1 MQKVSQNNSHFLFI
15 KPMSNSDIVET
26 LELTAKLL
34 ELHGED
40 EFKIKTFSNAVY
52 NLDKYIGDL
61 AQLDFPQLTQIQ
73 GVGKSMAGK
82 ILEIVSSGS
91 LRETQDLLAKT
102 PEGVLEMFK
111 IKGLGAKKI
120 KVLWNEL
127 GLDNLNDLQIAC
139 ENGSLAK
146 VKGFGEKTKDSILES
161 LLFIQSQA
169 GKLRMNKDA
178 ALAEVISEELQ
189 KKFEKVEISGQVRRK
204 SEVIDKLVFL
214 VSYKSKLPSF
224 EEDGFIKNE
233 KHSSPFVWRGKYL
246 ENKIDIEIHY
256 TLDNQ
261 LLSKKF
267 IYSADQNHLKQ
278 RNEKG
283 ASLLSVSLASNTTE
297 GLTQFEAE
305 QKIYEKFNIPYI
317 VPEMREG
324 GFEFD
329 WIQKNKNEDLITWEG
344 LKGIL
349 HNHSTYSDGQ
359 HSLEQMATY
368 CKELGFEY
376 LGIADH
382 SQSATYASGLL
393 ITKVQQQHAEIE
405 QLNKKLSQDRPF
417 KILKGIESDILGDGS
432 LDYPDEVLAS
442 FDYIVASVHSNLS
455 MNEARATERLVR
467 AIENPYT
474 TILGH
479 PTGRLLLSRKG
490 YPIDYKEVIDCCAA
504 NGVVIEINASP
515 YRLDLDWRWI
525 QYALERNVM
534 LSINPDAHEMQ
545 GYHDMHYG
553 VASARKGGLTTNM
566 TFNALGLVDMEAY
579 LGRRKK

>member
-1 MQKVSQNNSHFLFI
+1 
-15 KPMSNSDIVET
+15 
-26 LELTAKLL
+26 
-34 ELHGED
+34 
-40 EFKIKTFSNAVY
+40 
-52 NLDKYIGDL
+52 
-61 AQLDFPQLTQIQ
+61 
-73 GVGKSMAGK
+73 
-82 ILEIVSSGS
+82 
-91 LRETQDLLAKT
+91 
-102 PEGVLEMFK
+102 
-111 IKGLGAKKI
+111 
-120 KVLWNEL
+120 
-127 GLDNLNDLQIAC
+127 
-139 ENGSLAK
+139 
-146 VKGFGEKTKDSILES
+146 
-161 LLFIQSQA
+161 
-169 GKLRMNKDA
+169 
-178 ALAEVISEELQ
+178 
-189 KKFEKVEISGQVRRK
+189 
-204 SEVIDKLVFL
+204 
-214 VSYKSKLPSF
+214 
-224 EEDGFIKNE
+224 
-233 KHSSPFVWRGKYL
+233 
-246 ENKIDIEIHY
+246 
-256 TLDNQ
+256 
-261 LLSKKF
+261 
-267 IYSADQNHLKQ
+267 
-278 RNEKG
+278 
-283 ASLLSVSLASNTTE
+283 
-297 GLTQFEAE
+297 
-305 QKIYEKFNIPYI
+305 
-317 VPEMREG
+317 MREG

-329 WIQKNKNEDLITWEG
+329 WIQKNKNEDLVTWES

-405 QLNKKLSQDRPF
+405 QLNKKLSLDRPF

-442 FDYIVASVHSNLS
+442 FDYIVASVHSNLT

-553 VASARKGGLTTNM
+553 VAVARKGGLTKNM
-566 TFNALGLVDMEAY
+566 TFNALSLVDMEAY
-579 LGRRKK
+579 LSKKKSS

>member
-1 MQKVSQNNSHFLFI
+1 MI
-15 KPMSNSDIVET
+15 SNTDIVET
-26 LELTAKLL
+26 IELTAKLL
-34 ELHGED
+34 ELHNED
-40 EFKIKTFSNAVY
+40 EFKIKTFTNAAY

-73 GVGKSMAGK
+73 GVGKMMAGK
-82 ILEIVSSGS
+82 ILEIVSTGG
-91 LRETQDLLAKT
+91 LRELQDLLAKT

-127 GLDNLNDLQIAC
+127 GLDNINDLQIAC
-139 ENGSLAK
+139 ENGSISK

-169 GKLRMNKDA
+169 GKLRMNKA
-178 ALAEVISEELQ
+178 TALAEVIAAELGKYF
-189 KKFEKVEISGQVRRK
+189 KKVAISGEIRRK
-204 SEVIDKLVFL
+204 SEVVDTLLFLVNYTDKLPDFIAEGFL
-214 VSYKSKLPSF
+214 KDEKS
-224 EEDGFIKNE
+224 
-233 KHSSPFVWRGKYL
+233 SSPFIWRGKYL
-246 ENKIDIEIHY
+246 ENKIDIEVRY
-256 TLDNQ
+256 VLDNQ
-261 LLSKKF
+261 LFNKQF
-267 IYSADQNHLKQ
+267 IYTANENHLKH

-283 ASLLSVSLASNTTE
+283 VSLLTVSAGLTE
-297 GLTQFEAE
+297 GLTQVEVE
-305 QKIYEKFNIPYI
+305 EKIYEKFGTPYI
-317 VPEMREG
+317 IPEMREG

-329 WIQKNKNEDLITWEG
+329 WIQQNKNEDLVTWES

-349 HNHSTYSDGQ
+349 HNHSTYSDGKD
-359 HSLEQMATY
+359 SLEQMATY

-393 ITKVQQQHAEIE
+393 ITKIQQQHAEIE
-405 QLNKKLSQDRPF
+405 QLNKKLSTDRPF

-432 LDYPDEVLAS
+432 LDYPDEILAS
-442 FDYIVASVHSNLS
+442 FDYIVASVHSNLT
-455 MNEARATERLVR
+455 MTQARATERLVR

-534 LSINPDAHEMQ
+534 LSINPDAHEKA
-545 GYHDMHYG
+545 GYFDMHYG
-553 VASARKGGLTTNM
+553 VAVARKGGLTKNM
-566 TFNALGLVDMEAY
+566 TFNALSLVDMEAY
-579 LGRRKK
+579 LSRRKK

>member
-1 MQKVSQNNSHFLFI
+1 
-15 KPMSNSDIVET
+15 MSNADIVET
-26 LELTAKLL
+26 IELTAKLL
-34 ELHGED
+34 ELHNED
-40 EFKIKTFSNAVY
+40 EFRIKTFTNAAY
-52 NLDKYIGDL
+52 NLDKYIGEL

-73 GVGKSMAGK
+73 GVGKMMAGK
-82 ILEIVSSGS
+82 ILEIVSSGT
-91 LRETQDLLAKT
+91 LREMQDLLAKT

-169 GKLRMNKDA
+169 GKLRMNKAA
-178 ALAEVISEELQ
+178 ALAEVIAEELG
-189 KKFEKVEISGQVRRK
+189 KYFENVAISGQIRRQ
-204 SEVIDKLVFL
+204 SETVDRLVFL
-214 VSYKSKLPSF
+214 VSYKNTLPDF
-224 EEDGFIKNE
+224 EAEGFIKEE
-233 KHSSPFVWRGKYL
+233 KNASPFVWRGKYL
-246 ENKIDIEIHY
+246 ENKIDVEIRY
-256 TLDNQ
+256 VIDNQ
-261 LLSKKF
+261 LLTKQF
-267 IYSADQNHLKQ
+267 LYTADENHLKY

-283 ASLLSVSLASNTTE
+283 VSLLSTALATSLPENPSQVTVEE
-297 GLTQFEAE
+297 G
-305 QKIYEKFNIPYI
+305 IYEKFGIPYI

-329 WIQKNKNEDLITWEG
+329 WIQKNKNEDLVTWES

-405 QLNKKLSQDRPF
+405 QLNKKLSIDRPF

-442 FDYIVASVHSNLS
+442 FDYIVASVHSNLT
-455 MNEARATERLVR
+455 MNQVRATERLVR

-504 NGVVIEINASP
+504 NNVVIEINASP

-525 QYALERNVM
+525 QYAIERNVM

-553 VASARKGGLTTNM
+553 VAVARKGGLTKNM
-566 TFNALGLVDMEAY
+566 TFNALSLIEMQAY
-579 LGRRKK
+579 LNKKKGL

>member
-1 MQKVSQNNSHFLFI
+1 
-15 KPMSNSDIVET
+15 MSNSDIVDT
-26 LELTAKLL
+26 IELTAKLL
-34 ELHGED
+34 ELHNED
-40 EFKIKTFSNAVY
+40 EFRIKTYTNAAY
-52 NLDKYIGDL
+52 NLDKYVGEL
-61 AQLDFPQLTQIQ
+61 SQLDFSQLTQIQ
-73 GVGKSMAGK
+73 GVGKMMAGK
-82 ILEIVSSGS
+82 ILEMVSTGQ
-91 LRETQDLLAKT
+91 LRDLQDLLAKT
-102 PEGVLEMFK
+102 PEGVIEMFK

-127 GLDNLNDLQIAC
+127 GIDNLNELQIAC
-139 ENGSLAK
+139 ENGSISK
-146 VKGFGEKTKDSILES
+146 VKGFGGKTQESILES
-161 LLFIQSQA
+161 LKFIQSQA
-169 GKLRMNKDA
+169 GKLRMDKA
-178 ALAEVISEELQ
+178 AILAEIILEEL
-189 KKFEKVEISGQVRRK
+189 KKSFDKVEISGQIRRK
-204 SEVIDKLVFL
+204 SETVDTLTFL
-214 VSYKSKLPSF
+214 AAYINSLPDF
-224 EEDGFIKNE
+224 RAEGFIKDE
-233 KHSSPFVWRGKYL
+233 KTSSPFVWRGKFL
-246 ENKIDIEIHY
+246 ENRISIEIRYIAENELLNKQFVY
-256 TLDNQ
+256 TANE
-261 LLSKKF
+261 
-267 IYSADQNHLKQ
+267 NHLKH
-278 RNEKG
+278 RNESG
-283 ASLLSVSLASNTTE
+283 VSLLSVGLSISLTE
-297 GLTQFEAE
+297 GLTQESAE
-305 QKIYEKFNIPYI
+305 TAIYEKFGVPYI
-317 VPEMREG
+317 IPEMREG
-324 GFEFD
+324 VNEFE
-329 WIQKNKNEDLITWEG
+329 WIKKNKNEDLVTWDS

-405 QLNKKLSQDRPF
+405 QLNKKLSLDKPF

-442 FDYIVASVHSNLS
+442 FDYIVASVHSNLT
-455 MNEARATERLVR
+455 MNQARATERLVR

-479 PTGRLLLSRKG
+479 PTGRLLLSRQG

-525 QYALERNVM
+525 EYALDRNVM

-553 VASARKGGLTTNM
+553 VAAARKGGLTKNM
-566 TFNALGLVDMEAY
+566 TFNALSLVEMEEY

>member
-1 MQKVSQNNSHFLFI
+1 
-15 KPMSNSDIVET
+15 MSNSDIVET
-26 LELTAKLL
+26 IELTAKLL
-34 ELHGED
+34 ELHNED
-40 EFKIKTFSNAVY
+40 EFRIKTYTNAAY
-52 NLDKYIGDL
+52 NLDKYVGEL
-61 AQLDFPQLTQIQ
+61 SQLDFTQLTQIQ
-73 GVGKSMAGK
+73 GVGKMMAGK
-82 ILEIVSSGS
+82 ILEMVSTGQ
-91 LRETQDLLAKT
+91 LRDLQDLLAKT
-102 PEGVLEMFK
+102 PEGVIEMFK

-127 GLDNLNDLQIAC
+127 GIDNLNELQIAC
-139 ENGSLAK
+139 ENGSISK
-146 VKGFGEKTKDSILES
+146 VKGFGGKTQESILES
-161 LLFIQSQA
+161 LKFIQSQA
-169 GKLRMNKDA
+169 GKLRMDKA
-178 ALAEVISEELQ
+178 VILAEIILEELR
-189 KKFEKVEISGQVRRK
+189 KSFDKVEISGQVRRK
-204 SEVIDKLVFL
+204 SETVDTLTFL
-214 VSYKSKLPSF
+214 ATYTNSLPDFAS
-224 EEDGFIKNE
+224 EGFTKDE
-233 KHSSPFVWRGKYL
+233 KTSSPFVWRGKFL
-246 ENKIDIEIHY
+246 ENKISVEIRYVAENELLNKQFVY
-256 TLDNQ
+256 TANE
-261 LLSKKF
+261 
-267 IYSADQNHLKQ
+267 NHLKH
-278 RNEKG
+278 RNENG
-283 ASLLSVSLASNTTE
+283 VSLLSVGLTMGLPNGLTE
-297 GLTQFEAE
+297 GLTQESAE
-305 QKIYEKFNIPYI
+305 TAIYEKFGVPYI
-317 VPEMREG
+317 IPEMREG
-324 GFEFD
+324 VNEFG
-329 WIQKNKNEDLITWEG
+329 WIKKNKNEDLVTWES

-405 QLNKKLSQDRPF
+405 QLNKKLSIDRPF

-442 FDYIVASVHSNLS
+442 FDYIVASVHSNLT
-455 MNEARATERLVR
+455 MNQARATERLVR

-479 PTGRLLLSRKG
+479 PTGRLLLYRQG

-525 QYALERNVM
+525 EYALDRNVM

-553 VASARKGGLTTNM
+553 VAAARKGGLTKNM
-566 TFNALGLVDMEAY
+566 TFNALSLVEMEEY
-579 LGRRKK
+579 LGKRKK

>member
-1 MQKVSQNNSHFLFI
+1 
-15 KPMSNSDIVET
+15 MSNSDIVDT
-26 LELTAKLL
+26 IELTAKLL
-34 ELHGED
+34 ELHNED
-40 EFKIKTFSNAVY
+40 EFRIKTYTNAAY

-61 AQLDFPQLTQIQ
+61 SQLDFPQLTQIQ
-73 GVGKSMAGK
+73 GVGKMMAGK
-82 ILEIVSSGS
+82 ILEMVSTGQ
-91 LRETQDLLAKT
+91 LRDLQDLLAKT

-127 GLDNLNDLQIAC
+127 GIDNLNELQIAC
-139 ENGSLAK
+139 ENGSISK
-146 VKGFGEKTKDSILES
+146 VKGFGGKTQESILES
-161 LLFIQSQA
+161 LKFIQSQA
-169 GKLRMNKDA
+169 GKLRMDKA
-178 ALAEVISEELQ
+178 AILAEIILEEL
-189 KKFEKVEISGQVRRK
+189 KKSFDKVEISGQIRRK
-204 SEVIDKLVFL
+204 SETVDTLTFL
-214 VSYKSKLPSF
+214 AAYNDSLPSF
-224 EEDGFIKNE
+224 IVEGFIKDE
-233 KHSSPFVWRGKYL
+233 KTSSPFVWRGKFL
-246 ENKIDIEIHY
+246 ENKINVEIRY
-256 TLDNQ
+256 IAENE
-261 LLSKKF
+261 LLTKQF
-267 IYSADQNHLKQ
+267 VYSANENHLKY
-278 RNEKG
+278 RNESG
-283 ASLLSVSLASNTTE
+283 VSLLSVGLAYGQTF
-297 GLTQFEAE
+297 GQTQDAAEAA
-305 QKIYEKFNIPYI
+305 IYEKFGVPYI
-317 VPEMREG
+317 IPEMREG
-324 GFEFD
+324 VNEFE
-329 WIQKNKNEDLITWEG
+329 WIKKNKNEDLVTWES

-376 LGIADH
+376 LGTADH

-405 QLNKKLSQDRPF
+405 QLNKKLSVDRPF

-442 FDYIVASVHSNLS
+442 FDYIVASVHSNLT
-455 MNEARATERLVR
+455 MNQARATERLVR

-479 PTGRLLLSRKG
+479 PTGRLLLSRQG

-525 QYALERNVM
+525 EYALDRNVL

-553 VASARKGGLTTNM
+553 VAAARKGGLTKNM
-566 TFNALGLVDMEAY
+566 TFNALSLVEMEAY

>member
-1 MQKVSQNNSHFLFI
+1 MI
-15 KPMSNSDIVET
+15 SNADIVET
-26 LELTAKLL
+26 IELTAKLL
-34 ELHGED
+34 ELHNED
-40 EFKIKTFSNAVY
+40 EFRIKTFTNAAY
-52 NLDKYIGDL
+52 NLDKYIGEL

-73 GVGKSMAGK
+73 GVGKMMAGK
-82 ILEIVSSGS
+82 ILEIVSSGT
-91 LRETQDLLAKT
+91 LREMQDLLAKT

-169 GKLRMNKDA
+169 GKLRMNKAA
-178 ALAEVISEELQ
+178 ALAEVIAEELE
-189 KKFEKVEISGQVRRK
+189 KYFENVAISGQIRRQ
-204 SEVIDKLVFL
+204 SETVDKLVFL
-214 VSYKSKLPSF
+214 VSYKNTLPDF
-224 EEDGFIKNE
+224 EAEGFIKDE
-233 KHSSPFVWRGKYL
+233 KNASPFVWRGKYL
-246 ENKIDIEIHY
+246 ENKIEVEIRY
-256 TLDNQ
+256 VLDKQ
-261 LLSKKF
+261 LLTKQF
-267 IYSADQNHLKQ
+267 LYTADENHLKY

-283 ASLLSVSLASNTTE
+283 VSLLSTALATSLPENPSQVTVEE
-297 GLTQFEAE
+297 G
-305 QKIYEKFNIPYI
+305 IYEKFGIPYI

-329 WIQKNKNEDLITWEG
+329 WIQKNKNEDLVTWES

-405 QLNKKLSQDRPF
+405 QLNKKLSIDRPF

-442 FDYIVASVHSNLS
+442 FDYIVASVHSNLT
-455 MNEARATERLVR
+455 MNQARATERLVR

-504 NGVVIEINASP
+504 NNVVIEINASP

-525 QYALERNVM
+525 QYAVERNVM

-553 VASARKGGLTTNM
+553 VAVARKGGLTKNM
-566 TFNALGLVDMEAY
+566 TFNALSLVEMEAY
-579 LGRRKK
+579 LNKKKGL

>member
-1 MQKVSQNNSHFLFI
+1 
-15 KPMSNSDIVET
+15 MSNSDIVDT
-26 LELTAKLL
+26 IELTAKLL
-34 ELHGED
+34 ELHSED
-40 EFKIKTFSNAVY
+40 EFRIKTYTNAAY
-52 NLDKYIGDL
+52 NLDKYVGEL
-61 AQLDFPQLTQIQ
+61 SQLDFPQLTQIQ
-73 GVGKSMAGK
+73 GVGKMMAGK
-82 ILEIVSSGS
+82 ILEMVSTGQ
-91 LRETQDLLAKT
+91 LRDLQDLLAKT
-102 PEGVLEMFK
+102 PEGVIEMFK

-127 GLDNLNDLQIAC
+127 GIDNLNELQIAC
-139 ENGSLAK
+139 ENGSISK
-146 VKGFGEKTKDSILES
+146 VKGFGGKTQESILES
-161 LLFIQSQA
+161 LKFIQSQA
-169 GKLRMNKDA
+169 GKLRMDKA
-178 ALAEVISEELQ
+178 AILAEIILEEL
-189 KKFEKVEISGQVRRK
+189 KKNFVKVEISGQVRRK
-204 SEVIDKLVFL
+204 SETVDTLTFL
-214 VSYKSKLPSF
+214 ATYADILPDF
-224 EEDGFIKNE
+224 IAEGFIKDE
-233 KHSSPFVWRGKYL
+233 KTSSPFVWRGKFL
-246 ENKIDIEIHY
+246 ENKIGIEVRY
-256 TLDNQ
+256 VVENELPNKQ
-261 LLSKKF
+261 F
-267 IYSADQNHLKQ
+267 IYTANENHLKHC
-278 RNEKG
+278 NENG
-283 ASLLSVSLASNTTE
+283 VSLLSISLSTT
-297 GLTQFEAE
+297 LTEDQNQGVAE
-305 QKIYEKFNIPYI
+305 SAIYEKFGVPYI
-317 VPEMREG
+317 IPEMREG
-324 GFEFD
+324 LNEFE
-329 WIQKNKNEDLITWEG
+329 WIKKNKNEDLVTWDS

-405 QLNKKLSQDRPF
+405 QLNKKLSVDRPF

-442 FDYIVASVHSNLS
+442 FDYIVASVHSNLT

-479 PTGRLLLSRKG
+479 PTGRLLLSRQG

-525 QYALERNVM
+525 EYALDRNVM

-553 VASARKGGLTTNM
+553 VAAARKGGLTKNM
-566 TFNALGLVDMEAY
+566 TFNALSLVEIEEY
-579 LGRRKK
+579 LGKRNK

>member
-1 MQKVSQNNSHFLFI
+1 M
-15 KPMSNSDIVET
+15 MSNSDIVET
-26 LELTAKLL
+26 IELTAKLL
-34 ELHGED
+34 ELHNED
-40 EFKIKTFSNAVY
+40 EFRIKTFTNAAY
-52 NLDKYIGDL
+52 NLDKYIGEL
-61 AQLDFPQLTQIQ
+61 SQLDFPQLTQIQ
-73 GVGKSMAGK
+73 GVGKMMAGK
-82 ILEIVSSGS
+82 ILEMVSTGQ
-91 LRETQDLLAKT
+91 LRDLQDLLAKT

-127 GLDNLNDLQIAC
+127 GIDNLNELQIAC
-139 ENGSLAK
+139 ENGSISK
-146 VKGFGEKTKDSILES
+146 VKGFGGKTQESILES
-161 LLFIQSQA
+161 LKFIQSQA
-169 GKLRMNKDA
+169 GKLRMDKA
-178 ALAEVISEELQ
+178 AILAEIILEEL
-189 KKFEKVEISGQVRRK
+189 KKSFVEVEISGQIRRK
-204 SEVIDKLVFL
+204 SETVDILSFL
-214 VSYKSKLPSF
+214 AAYTDSLPDF
-224 EEDGFIKNE
+224 KAEGFIKDE
-233 KHSSPFVWRGKYL
+233 KTSSPFVWRGKFL
-246 ENKIDIEIHY
+246 ENKITIEIRYVVENELHNKLFVY
-256 TLDNQ
+256 TANE
-261 LLSKKF
+261 
-267 IYSADQNHLKQ
+267 NHLKH
-278 RNEKG
+278 RNESG
-283 ASLLSVSLASNTTE
+283 VSLLSIGLSTSLGE
-297 GLTQFEAE
+297 VQTQEAVE
-305 QKIYEKFNIPYI
+305 TAIYEKFGVPYI
-317 VPEMREG
+317 IPEMREG
-324 GFEFD
+324 VTEFE
-329 WIQKNKNEDLITWEG
+329 WIKKNKNEDLVTWES

-405 QLNKKLSQDRPF
+405 QLNKKLSIDRPF

-432 LDYPDEVLAS
+432 LDYPDEILAS
-442 FDYIVASVHSNLS
+442 FDYIVASVHSNLT
-455 MNEARATERLVR
+455 MNQARATERLVR

-479 PTGRLLLSRKG
+479 PTGRLLLSRQG

-525 QYALERNVM
+525 EYALDRNVM
-534 LSINPDAHEMQ
+534 LSINPDAHEME

-553 VASARKGGLTTNM
+553 VAVARKGGLTKNM
-566 TFNALGLVDMEAY
+566 TFNAFGLVEMEAY

>member
-1 MQKVSQNNSHFLFI
+1 
-15 KPMSNSDIVET
+15 MSNSDIVDT
-26 LELTAKLL
+26 IELTAKLL
-34 ELHGED
+34 ELHNED
-40 EFKIKTFSNAVY
+40 EFRIKTYTNAAY
-52 NLDKYIGDL
+52 NLDKYVGEL
-61 AQLDFPQLTQIQ
+61 SQLDFTQLTQIQ
-73 GVGKSMAGK
+73 GVGKMMAGK
-82 ILEIVSSGS
+82 ILEMVSTGQ
-91 LRETQDLLAKT
+91 LRDLQDLLAKT
-102 PEGVLEMFK
+102 PEGVIEMFK

-127 GLDNLNDLQIAC
+127 GIDNLNELQIAC
-139 ENGSLAK
+139 ENGSISK
-146 VKGFGEKTKDSILES
+146 VKGFGGKTQESILES
-161 LLFIQSQA
+161 LKFIQSQA
-169 GKLRMNKDA
+169 GKLRMDKA
-178 ALAEVISEELQ
+178 VILAEIVLEEL
-189 KKFEKVEISGQVRRK
+189 KKSFDKVEISGQVRRK
-204 SEVIDKLVFL
+204 SETVDTLTFL
-214 VSYKSKLPSF
+214 ATYTDSLPDFASEGFTKDEKS
-224 EEDGFIKNE
+224 
-233 KHSSPFVWRGKYL
+233 SSPFVWRGKFL
-246 ENKIDIEIHY
+246 ENKISVEIRYVAENELLNKQFVY
-256 TLDNQ
+256 TAN
-261 LLSKKF
+261 
-267 IYSADQNHLKQ
+267 ANHLKQ
-278 RNEKG
+278 RNENG
-283 ASLLSVSLASNTTE
+283 VSLLSVGLSTGLTE
-297 GLTQFEAE
+297 GLTQESAE
-305 QKIYEKFNIPYI
+305 TAIYEKFGVPYI
-317 VPEMREG
+317 IPEMREG
-324 GFEFD
+324 VNEFG
-329 WIQKNKNEDLITWEG
+329 WIKKNKNEDLVTWES

-405 QLNKKLSQDRPF
+405 QLNKKLSIDRPF

-442 FDYIVASVHSNLS
+442 FDYIVASVHSNLT
-455 MNEARATERLVR
+455 MNQARATERLVR

-479 PTGRLLLSRKG
+479 PTGRLLLSRQG

-525 QYALERNVM
+525 EYALDRNVM

-553 VASARKGGLTTNM
+553 VAAARKGGLTKNM
-566 TFNALGLVDMEAY
+566 TFNALSLVEIEEY

>member
-1 MQKVSQNNSHFLFI
+1 
-15 KPMSNSDIVET
+15 MSNSDIVDT
-26 LELTAKLL
+26 IELTAKLL
-34 ELHGED
+34 ELHNED
-40 EFKIKTFSNAVY
+40 EFRIKTYTNAAY
-52 NLDKYIGDL
+52 NLDKYVGEL
-61 AQLDFPQLTQIQ
+61 SQLDFTQLTQIQ
-73 GVGKSMAGK
+73 GVGKMMAGK
-82 ILEIVSSGS
+82 ILEMVSTGQ
-91 LRETQDLLAKT
+91 LRDLQDLLAKT
-102 PEGVLEMFK
+102 PEGVIEMFK

-127 GLDNLNDLQIAC
+127 GIDNLNELQIAC
-139 ENGSLAK
+139 ENGSISK
-146 VKGFGEKTKDSILES
+146 VKGFGGKTQESILES
-161 LLFIQSQA
+161 LKFIQSQA
-169 GKLRMNKDA
+169 GKLRMDKA
-178 ALAEVISEELQ
+178 AILAEIILEELR
-189 KKFEKVEISGQVRRK
+189 KSFDKVEISGQVRRK
-204 SEVIDKLVFL
+204 SETVDTLTFL
-214 VSYKSKLPSF
+214 ATYTDSLPDFASEGFTKDEKS
-224 EEDGFIKNE
+224 
-233 KHSSPFVWRGKYL
+233 SSPFVWRGKFM
-246 ENKIDIEIHY
+246 ENKISVEIRYVAENELLNKQFVY
-256 TLDNQ
+256 TANE
-261 LLSKKF
+261 
-267 IYSADQNHLKQ
+267 NHLKQ
-278 RNEKG
+278 RNENG
-283 ASLLSVSLASNTTE
+283 VSLLSVGLSTGLTE
-297 GLTQFEAE
+297 GLTQESAE
-305 QKIYEKFNIPYI
+305 TAIYEKFGVPYI
-317 VPEMREG
+317 IPEMREG
-324 GFEFD
+324 VNEFE
-329 WIQKNKNEDLITWEG
+329 WIKKNKNEDLVTWES

-405 QLNKKLSQDRPF
+405 QLNKKLSIDRPF

-442 FDYIVASVHSNLS
+442 FDYIVASVHSNLT
-455 MNEARATERLVR
+455 MNQARATERLVR

-479 PTGRLLLSRKG
+479 PTGRLLLSRQG

-525 QYALERNVM
+525 EYALDRNVM

-553 VASARKGGLTTNM
+553 VAAARKGGLTKNM
-566 TFNALGLVDMEAY
+566 TFNALSLVEIEEY

>member
-1 MQKVSQNNSHFLFI
+1 LQENFKNMI
-15 KPMSNSDIVET
+15 SNSDIVET
-26 LELTAKLL
+26 IELTAKLL
-34 ELHGED
+34 ELHNED
-40 EFKIKTFSNAVY
+40 EFKIKTYNNAVY

-73 GVGKSMAGK
+73 GVGKMMAGK
-82 ILEIVSSGS
+82 ILEMVSTGT
-91 LRETQDLLAKT
+91 LKELQDLLAKT
-102 PEGVLEMFK
+102 PEGVLEMFR

-120 KVLWNEL
+120 KILWNEL

-139 ENGSLAK
+139 ENGSIAK

-169 GKLRMNKDA
+169 GKLRMNKAA
-178 ALAEVISEELQ
+178 ALAEVVADEL
-189 KKFEKVEISGQVRRK
+189 KKSFEKVEISGQVRRK
-204 SEVIDKLVFL
+204 SEAVDTLLFL
-214 VSYKSKLPSF
+214 VNYANKLPDFSA
-224 EEDGFIKNE
+224 EGFTKDEKNA
-233 KHSSPFVWRGKYL
+233 SPFVWRGKFL
-246 ENKIDIEIHY
+246 ENKIDIEIRY
-256 TLDNQ
+256 VLDNQ
-261 LLSKKF
+261 MFNKQF
-267 IYSADQNHLKQ
+267 VYTADSQHLKH

-283 ASLLSVSLASNTTE
+283 TSLLSISASQNE
-297 GLTQFEAE
+297 GETQEE
-305 QKIYEKFNIPYI
+305 VEGKIYEKFGIPYI
-317 VPEMREG
+317 IPEMREG

-329 WIQKNKNEDLITWEG
+329 WIQKNSNEDLVTWDS

-349 HNHSTYSDGQ
+349 HNHSTYSDGKD
-359 HSLEQMATY
+359 SLEAMATY

-405 QLNKKLSQDRPF
+405 QLNKKLSIDRPF

-442 FDYIVASVHSNLS
+442 FDYIVASVHSNLT

-490 YPIDYKEVIDCCAA
+490 YPIDYKEVINCCAA

-525 QYALERNVM
+525 QYALEQNVM
-534 LSINPDAHEMQ
+534 LSINPDAHEMK

-553 VASARKGGLTTNM
+553 VAAARKGGLTKNM
-566 TFNALGLVDMEAY
+566 TFNALSLVDMEAY
-579 LGRRKK
+579 LARRKK

>member
-1 MQKVSQNNSHFLFI
+1 
-15 KPMSNSDIVET
+15 MSNSDIVDT
-26 LELTAKLL
+26 IELTAKLL
-34 ELHGED
+34 ELHNED
-40 EFKIKTFSNAVY
+40 EFRIKTYTNAAY
-52 NLDKYIGDL
+52 NLDKYIGEL
-61 AQLDFPQLTQIQ
+61 SQLDFTQLTQIQ
-73 GVGKSMAGK
+73 GVGKMMAGK
-82 ILEIVSSGS
+82 ILEMVSTGQ
-91 LRETQDLLAKT
+91 LRDLQDLLAKT

-127 GLDNLNDLQIAC
+127 GIDNLNELQIAC
-139 ENGSLAK
+139 ENGSISK
-146 VKGFGEKTKDSILES
+146 VKGFGGKTQESILES
-161 LLFIQSQA
+161 LKFIQSQA
-169 GKLRMNKDA
+169 GKLRMDKA
-178 ALAEVISEELQ
+178 AILAEIILEEL
-189 KKFEKVEISGQVRRK
+189 KKSFDKVEISGQVRRK
-204 SEVIDKLVFL
+204 SETVDTLTFL
-214 VSYKSKLPSF
+214 AAYNDSLPYF
-224 EEDGFIKNE
+224 TADGFIKDE
-233 KHSSPFVWRGKYL
+233 KTSSPFVWRGKFL
-246 ENKIDIEIHY
+246 ENKISVEIRY
-256 TLDNQ
+256 IAENE
-261 LLSKKF
+261 LLNKQF
-267 IYSADQNHLKQ
+267 IYSANENHLKH
-278 RNEKG
+278 RNEIG
-283 ASLLSVSLASNTTE
+283 VSLLSVGLSTSLGE
-297 GLTQFEAE
+297 VQTQEAAE
-305 QKIYEKFNIPYI
+305 AAIYEKFGVPYI
-317 VPEMREG
+317 IPEMREG
-324 GFEFD
+324 VNEFE
-329 WIQKNKNEDLITWEG
+329 WMKKNKNEDLVTWDS

-405 QLNKKLSQDRPF
+405 QLNKKLSIDRPF

-432 LDYPDEVLAS
+432 LDYPDEILAS
-442 FDYIVASVHSNLS
+442 FDYIVASVHSNLT

-479 PTGRLLLSRKG
+479 PTGRLLLSRQG

-525 QYALERNVM
+525 EYALDRNVM

-553 VASARKGGLTTNM
+553 VAAARKGGLTKNM
-566 TFNALGLVDMEAY
+566 TFNALSLVEMEAY

>member
-1 MQKVSQNNSHFLFI
+1 MI
-15 KPMSNSDIVET
+15 SNADIVET
-26 LELTAKLL
+26 IELTAKLL
-34 ELHGED
+34 ELHNED
-40 EFKIKTFSNAVY
+40 EFKIKTFTNAAY
-52 NLDKYIGDL
+52 NLDKYIGEL

-73 GVGKSMAGK
+73 GVGKMMAGK
-82 ILEIVSSGS
+82 ILEMVSSGT
-91 LRETQDLLAKT
+91 LRELQDLLVKT
-102 PEGVLEMFK
+102 PDGVLEMFK

-127 GLDNLNDLQIAC
+127 GIDNLNDLQIAC
-139 ENGSLAK
+139 ENGSISK

-169 GKLRMNKDA
+169 GRLRMDKA
-178 ALAEVISEELQ
+178 VALAEVIAEQLE
-189 KKFEKVEISGQVRRK
+189 KHFEKVEISGQVRRK
-204 SEVIDKLVFL
+204 SEAVDKLVFL
-214 VSYKSKLPSF
+214 VNYINKLPDF
-224 EEDGFIKNE
+224 VAEGFIKDE
-233 KHSSPFVWRGKYL
+233 KDASPFVWRGKYL
-246 ENKIDIEIHY
+246 ENKIDIEIRY
-256 TLDNQ
+256 VLDNQ
-261 LLSKKF
+261 LFTKQF
-267 IYSADQNHLKQ
+267 VYTADENHLKQ

-283 ASLLSVSLASNTTE
+283 VSLLTVALASNLPENPTQMAAEE
-297 GLTQFEAE
+297 G
-305 QKIYEKFNIPYI
+305 IYEKFGIPYI
-317 VPEMREG
+317 IPEMREG

-329 WIQKNKNEDLITWEG
+329 WIQKNKNEDLVTWES

-405 QLNKKLSQDRPF
+405 QLNKKLSLDRPF

-442 FDYIVASVHSNLS
+442 FDYIVASVHSNLT

-504 NGVVIEINASP
+504 NNVVIEINASP

-534 LSINPDAHEMQ
+534 LSINPDAHEML

-553 VASARKGGLTTNM
+553 VAVARKGGLTKNM
-566 TFNALGLVDMEAY
+566 TFNALSLVDMEAY
-579 LGRRKK
+579 LSKKKSS

>member
-1 MQKVSQNNSHFLFI
+1 MI
-15 KPMSNSDIVET
+15 SNADIVET
-26 LELTAKLL
+26 IELTAKLL
-34 ELHGED
+34 ELHNED
-40 EFKIKTFSNAVY
+40 EFKIKTFTNAAY

-73 GVGKSMAGK
+73 GVGKMMAGK
-82 ILEIVSSGS
+82 ILEIVSIGT
-91 LRETQDLLAKT
+91 LREMQDLLAKT
-102 PEGVLEMFK
+102 PTGVLEMFK

-139 ENGSLAK
+139 ENGSIAK

-169 GKLRMNKDA
+169 GKLRMNKA
-178 ALAEVISEELQ
+178 VALAEVITEQLE
-189 KKFEKVEISGQVRRK
+189 KYFEKVEISGQIRRK
-204 SEVIDKLVFL
+204 SEAVDTLVFL
-214 VSYKSKLPSF
+214 VNYANKLPDF
-224 EEDGFIKNE
+224 VAADFIKDE
-233 KHSSPFVWRGKYL
+233 KSSSPFVWRGKYL
-246 ENKIDIEIHY
+246 ENKIDIEVRY
-256 TLDNQ
+256 VLDNQ
-261 LLSKKF
+261 LF
-267 IYSADQNHLKQ
+267 IKQFVYTADEKHLKQ

-283 ASLLSVSLASNTTE
+283 VSLLSVALASDLTE
-297 GLTQFEAE
+297 SLTQVAAE
-305 QKIYEKFNIPYI
+305 EEMYGKFGVPYI
-317 VPEMREG
+317 IPEMREG
-324 GFEFD
+324 DFEFD

-405 QLNKKLSQDRPF
+405 QLNKKLSADRPF

-432 LDYPDEVLAS
+432 LDYPDEVLAT
-442 FDYIVASVHSNLS
+442 FDYVVASVHSNLT

-479 PTGRLLLSRKG
+479 PTGRLILSRQG
-490 YPIDYKEVIDCCAA
+490 YPIDYKEVINCCAA

-525 QYALERNVM
+525 QYALEQNVM

-553 VASARKGGLTTNM
+553 VAVARKGGLTKNM
-566 TFNALGLVDMEAY
+566 TFNALSLVDMEAY

>member
-1 MQKVSQNNSHFLFI
+1 
-15 KPMSNSDIVET
+15 MSNSDIVDT
-26 LELTAKLL
+26 IELTAKLL
-34 ELHGED
+34 ELHNED
-40 EFKIKTFSNAVY
+40 EFRIKTYTNAAY
-52 NLDKYIGDL
+52 NLDKYVGEL
-61 AQLDFPQLTQIQ
+61 SQLDFTQLTQIQ
-73 GVGKSMAGK
+73 GVGKMMAGK
-82 ILEIVSSGS
+82 ILEMVSTGQ
-91 LRETQDLLAKT
+91 LRDLQDLLAKT
-102 PEGVLEMFK
+102 PEGVIEMFK

-127 GLDNLNDLQIAC
+127 GIDNLNELQIAC
-139 ENGSLAK
+139 ENGSISK
-146 VKGFGEKTKDSILES
+146 VKGFGGKTQESILES
-161 LLFIQSQA
+161 LKFIQSQA
-169 GKLRMNKDA
+169 GKLRMDKA
-178 ALAEVISEELQ
+178 AILAEIVLEEL
-189 KKFEKVEISGQVRRK
+189 KKSFAMVEISGQVRRK
-204 SEVIDKLVFL
+204 SETVDTLTFL
-214 VSYKSKLPSF
+214 ATYTDSLPDFASEGFTKDEKS
-224 EEDGFIKNE
+224 
-233 KHSSPFVWRGKYL
+233 SSPFVWRGKFM
-246 ENKIDIEIHY
+246 ENKISVEIRY
-256 TLDNQ
+256 VAENE
-261 LLSKKF
+261 LLNKQF
-267 IYSADQNHLKQ
+267 IYTANENHLKQ
-278 RNEKG
+278 RNENG
-283 ASLLSVSLASNTTE
+283 VSLLSVGLSTGLTE
-297 GLTQFEAE
+297 GLTQESAE
-305 QKIYEKFNIPYI
+305 TAIYEKFGVPYI
-317 VPEMREG
+317 IPEMREG
-324 GFEFD
+324 VNEFE
-329 WIQKNKNEDLITWEG
+329 WIKKNKNEDLVTWES

-405 QLNKKLSQDRPF
+405 QLNKKLSIDRPF

-442 FDYIVASVHSNLS
+442 FDYIVASVHSNLT
-455 MNEARATERLVR
+455 MNQARATERLVR

-479 PTGRLLLSRKG
+479 PTGRLLLSRQG

-525 QYALERNVM
+525 EYALDRNVM

-553 VASARKGGLTTNM
+553 VAAARKGGLTKNM
-566 TFNALGLVDMEAY
+566 TFNALSLVEIEEY

>member
-1 MQKVSQNNSHFLFI
+1 M
-15 KPMSNSDIVET
+15 MSNSDIVET
-26 LELTAKLL
+26 IELTAKLF
-34 ELHGED
+34 ELHNED
-40 EFKIKTFSNAVY
+40 EFKIKTFTNAAY

-61 AQLDFPQLTQIQ
+61 AQLDFSQLTQIQ
-73 GVGKSMAGK
+73 GVGKMMAGK
-82 ILEIVSSGS
+82 ILEMVSTGG
-91 LRETQDLLAKT
+91 LRDWQDLLLKT

-120 KVLWNEL
+120 KILWNEL
-127 GLDNLNDLQIAC
+127 GIDNINDLQIAC
-139 ENGSLAK
+139 ENGSISK

-169 GKLRMNKDA
+169 GKLRMNKA
-178 ALAEVISEELQ
+178 ADLAEVIAEELRNAAQ
-189 KKFEKVEISGQVRRK
+189 KRTFDKVEISGQVRRK
-204 SEVIDKLVFL
+204 SETVDVLTFL
-214 VSYKSKLPSF
+214 ATYITKLPNF
-224 EEDGFIKNE
+224 EAEGFVKDEKN
-233 KHSSPFVWRGKYL
+233 SSPFVWRGKYL
-246 ENKIDIEIHY
+246 DNKIEIEIKY
-256 TLDNQ
+256 VLDSQ
-261 LLSKKF
+261 LLNKQF
-267 IYSADQNHLKQ
+267 IYTANEEHLKY

-283 ASLLSVSLASNTTE
+283 VALYSVANGLTE
-297 GLTQFEAE
+297 GLTQTEVE
-305 QKIYEKFNIPYI
+305 EKIYEKFGFPYI
-317 VPEMREG
+317 IPEMREG

-329 WIQKNKNEDLITWEG
+329 WIQKNQNDDLVTWES

-405 QLNKKLSQDRPF
+405 QLNKKLSIDKPF

-442 FDYIVASVHSNLS
+442 FDYIVASVHSNLT
-455 MNEARATERLVR
+455 MNQARATERLVR

-479 PTGRLLLSRKG
+479 PTGRLLLSRQG

-553 VASARKGGLTTNM
+553 VAAARKGGLTKNM
-566 TFNALGLVDMEAY
+566 TFNALSLVDMEAY